1 MLVTG
6 CLAGKGR
13 GCVPGRPLA
22 LRHRLSP
29 AVPLSVQTS
38 TSCETHRSGLCSM
51 FVLLTLG
58 GGLETLSPRCRGV
71 GSPRGGER
79 FPLMVVLYPTH
90 GKIQVHFAG
99 FSCGDSHYQI
109 KNVSFCSHVYLFC
122 SHAAVTARASLWR
135 V

>member
-6 CLAGKGR
+6 CLAGKDR

-58 GGLETLSPRCRGV
+58 GDLRPYPPVAAASGRRG
-71 GSPRGGER
+71 
-79 FPLMVVLYPTH
+79 
-90 GKIQVHFAG
+90 AG
-99 FSCGDSHYQI
+99 NDF
-109 KNVSFCSHVYLFC
+109 L
-122 SHAAVTARASLWR
+122 
-135 V
+135 